1 MAKTPRRTA
10 AQWQQLIQAQETSG
24 LTIQQFCAEHQ
35 LTLSNFYLQR
45 KKLQQRDSPVVQ
57 NNEAWLPLNE
67 LVQVQQDSRRWQ
79 IELTLPNGV
88 VLNMSTER

>member
-10 AQWQQLIQAQETSG
+10 AQWQQLIQAQEISG

-45 KKLQQRDSPVVQ
+45 KKLHQRDMPVAQ
-57 NNEAWLPLNE
+57 NKEAWLPLNE
-67 LVQVQQDSRRWQ
+67 LVQVQQERCRWQ

-88 VLNMSTER
+88 VLNMSSGR